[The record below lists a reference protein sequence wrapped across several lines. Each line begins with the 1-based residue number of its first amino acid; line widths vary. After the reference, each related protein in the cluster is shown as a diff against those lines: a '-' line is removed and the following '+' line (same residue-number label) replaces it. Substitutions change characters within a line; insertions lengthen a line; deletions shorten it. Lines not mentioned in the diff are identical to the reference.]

1 LLVIYIFQLDCS
13 IADVDLIV
21 NIAFE
26 KINKKSKMF
35 TNPIFILIILFLN
48 IVIAEWFNRK
58 KFFNYFGTGLLV
70 IIITAIVA
78 NLGIIPAS
86 SPATPVYENIF
97 AFIAP
102 ISIFLMLLNINLNS
116 LKKAGKPMV
125 IMFLIGSFA
134 TMTGALIAMWAVNGK
149 AEIGE
154 FYYALGGMYTGT
166 YIGGSS
172 NFNAVALHYGVSQ
185 QGGLFSAATVADN
198 IITAVWVAATLA
210 LPQIFNKI
218 LPRVKQIEKREENSI
233 DENKFM
239 TDAETV
245 KPFDIAFLIVISL
258 TAILISTWLSSK
270 IPQIPTILW
279 LTTIALLLA
288 QIPAVNNLKGHK
300 LLGLL
305 GVYLFLAVV
314 GAYCDIP
321 ALIKDGN
328 LAITL
333 LEFVTIL
340 VFVHGLI
347 IFGVGALLKMD
358 WDIVSI
364 ASQAN
369 VGGSTSAMALSR
381 SLNRG
386 DLTLPGILVG
396 ALGNASGTYW
406 GILIAEFMKSLDW
419 F

>member
-1 LLVIYIFQLDCS
+1 MATS
-13 IADVDLIV
+13 
-21 NIAFE
+21 
-26 KINKKSKMF
+26 
-35 TNPIFILIILFLN
+35 PILILIILFLN
-48 IVIAEWFNRK
+48 IAVAEWLNSKKYFNH
-58 KFFNYFGTGLLV
+58 FGTGLLV
-70 IIITAIVA
+70 IIITAFVA
-78 NLGIIPAS
+78 NSGFIPAS
-86 SPATPVYENIF
+86 SPATPVYDNIF
-97 AFIAP
+97 GLVAP
-102 ISIFLMLLNINLNS
+102 ISIFLMLLNINLKS
-116 LKKAGKPMV
+116 LKKAGKPML

-134 TMTGALIAMWAVNGK
+134 TMTGAVIAMWAVNGK
-149 AEIGE
+149 TEIGQ

-166 YIGGSS
+166 YIGGST

-198 IITAVWVAATLA
+198 IITAIWVIATLSIPKI
-210 LPQIFNKI
+210 LNKI
-218 LPRVKQIEKREENSI
+218 LPRKKQLEKKDNNTI
-233 DENKFM
+233 DENTFM
-239 TDAETV
+239 SDSETV
-245 KPFDIAFLIVISL
+245 RPFDIAFLIVISF

-279 LTTIALLLA
+279 LTTIALILA
-288 QIPAVNNLKGHK
+288 QIPSVNKLKGHK

-321 ALIKDGN
+321 ALMKDGKM
-328 LAITL
+328 AITL
-333 LEFVTIL
+333 LAFVSIL

-347 IFGVGALLKMD
+347 IFGFGAILKMD

-406 GILIAEFMKSLDW
+406 GILIAEFFKTMDW
-419 F
+419 L

>member
-1 LLVIYIFQLDCS
+1 M
-13 IADVDLIV
+13 A
-21 NIAFE
+21 N
-26 KINKKSKMF
+26 
-35 TNPIFILIILFLN
+35 NPIFILIILFSN
-48 IVIAEWFNRK
+48 MVIAEWLNKK
-58 KFFNYFGTGLLV
+58 KFFSHLGTGLLV

-86 SPATPVYENIF
+86 TPATPVYENIF
-97 AFIAP
+97 AFVAP
-102 ISIFLMLLNINLNS
+102 LSIFLMLLNINLSS

-125 IMFLIGSFA
+125 IMFLIGSFG
-134 TMTGALIAMWAVNGK
+134 TMAGALIAMWAVNGK

-154 FYYALGGMYTGT
+154 YFHALGGMYTGT

-185 QGGLFSAATVADN
+185 QGSLFSAATVADN
-198 IITAVWVAATLA
+198 IITAVWVIATLS

-218 LPRVKQIEKREENSI
+218 LPRVKQIEKNGENFI
-233 DENKFM
+233 EENKFM
-239 TDAETV
+239 TDSETV
-245 KPFDIAFLIVISL
+245 KPFDIAFLIVISFS
-258 TAILISTWLSSK
+258 AILFSTWLSSK
-270 IPQIPTILW
+270 IPQVPTILW
-279 LTTIALLLA
+279 LTTIGLILA
-288 QIPAVNNLKGHK
+288 QIPAVNQLKGHK
-300 LLGLL
+300 LLGLI

-321 ALIKDGN
+321 ALMKDGN

-333 LEFVTIL
+333 LTFVTIL
-340 VFVHGLI
+340 VFVHGFI
-347 IFGVGALLKMD
+347 IFGFGALLKMD
-358 WDIVSI
+358 WDIVAI

-396 ALGNASGTYW
+396 ALGNATGTYW
-406 GILIAEFMKSLDW
+406 GIIIAELMKSLDW

>member
-1 LLVIYIFQLDCS
+1 MATS
-13 IADVDLIV
+13 
-21 NIAFE
+21 
-26 KINKKSKMF
+26 
-35 TNPIFILIILFLN
+35 PILILIILFLN
-48 IVIAEWFNRK
+48 IAVAEWLNSKKYFNH
-58 KFFNYFGTGLLV
+58 FGTGLLV
-70 IIITAIVA
+70 IIITAFVA
-78 NLGIIPAS
+78 NSGFIPAS
-86 SPATPVYENIF
+86 SPATPVYDNIF
-97 AFIAP
+97 ALVAP
-102 ISIFLMLLNINLNS
+102 ISIFLMLLNINLKS
-116 LKKAGKPMV
+116 LKKAGKPML

-134 TMTGALIAMWAVNGK
+134 TMTGAVIAMWAVNGK
-149 AEIGE
+149 TEIGQ

-166 YIGGSS
+166 YIGGST

-198 IITAVWVAATLA
+198 IITAIWVIATLSIPKI
-210 LPQIFNKI
+210 LNKI
-218 LPRVKQIEKREENSI
+218 LPRKKQLEKKDNNTI
-233 DENKFM
+233 DENTFM
-239 TDAETV
+239 SDSETV
-245 KPFDIAFLIVISL
+245 RPFDIAFLIVISF

-279 LTTIALLLA
+279 LTTIALILA
-288 QIPAVNNLKGHK
+288 QIPSVNKLKGHK

-321 ALIKDGN
+321 ALMKDGKM
-328 LAITL
+328 AITL
-333 LEFVTIL
+333 LAFVSIL

-347 IFGVGALLKMD
+347 IFGFGAILKMD

-406 GILIAEFMKSLDW
+406 GILIAEFFKTMDW
-419 F
+419 L

>member
-1 LLVIYIFQLDCS
+1 MTTS
-13 IADVDLIV
+13 
-21 NIAFE
+21 
-26 KINKKSKMF
+26 
-35 TNPIFILIILFLN
+35 PIFLLIILFLN
-48 IVIAEWFNRK
+48 IVIAEWLNRK
-58 KFFNYFGTGLLV
+58 KFFNHFGTGLLV

-97 AFIAP
+97 TFIAP

-125 IMFLIGSFA
+125 VMFLIGSFA
-134 TMTGALIAMWAVNGK
+134 TMAGALIAMWAVNGK
-149 AEIGE
+149 AAIGE
-154 FYYALGGMYTGT
+154 YYHALGGMYTGT
-166 YIGGSS
+166 YIGGST

-185 QGGLFSAATVADN
+185 QGSLFSAATVADN
-198 IITAVWVAATLA
+198 IITAIWVIATLS

-218 LPRVKQIEKREENSI
+218 LPRVKQIEKSEKNVI

-239 TDAETV
+239 SDSETV
-245 KPFDIAFLIVISL
+245 KPFDIAVLIVLSF
-258 TAILISTWLSSK
+258 TAILISKWLSSK

-288 QIPAVNNLKGHK
+288 QIPAINHLKGHK

-321 ALIKDGN
+321 ALMKDGS

-333 LEFVTIL
+333 LAFVTIL

-347 IFGVGALLKMD
+347 IFGLGFLLKMD
-358 WDIVSI
+358 WDIISI

-396 ALGNASGTYW
+396 ALGNATGTYW
-406 GILIAEFMKSLDW
+406 GILIAELMKGLDW

>member
-1 LLVIYIFQLDCS
+1 MQ
-13 IADVDLIV
+13 
-21 NIAFE
+21 
-26 KINKKSKMF
+26 

-48 IVIAEWFNRK
+48 IVIAEWLNGKR
-58 KFFNYFGTGLLV
+58 FFSHLGTGLLV

-97 AFIAP
+97 AFVAP
-102 ISIFLMLLNINLNS
+102 VSIFLMLLNINLNS

-125 IMFLIGSFA
+125 VMFLIGSFG
-134 TMTGALIAMWAVNGK
+134 TMAGSLIAMWAVNGK

-154 FYYALGGMYTGT
+154 YFHAIGGMYTGT

-172 NFNAVALHYGVSQ
+172 NFNAVAIHYGVSQ

-198 IITAVWVAATLA
+198 IITAVWVIATLS
-210 LPQIFNKI
+210 LPQIFNKV
-218 LPRVKQIEKREENSI
+218 LPRVKQIEKIDGNNI

-239 TDAETV
+239 SDSETV
-245 KPFDIAFLIVISL
+245 KPFDIAFLIVISFS
-258 TAILISTWLSSK
+258 AILISTWLSSK

-279 LTTIALLLA
+279 LTTIGLLLA
-288 QIPAVNNLKGHK
+288 QIPAINQLKGHK

-321 ALIKDGN
+321 ALIKDGS

-333 LEFVTIL
+333 LTFVTIL

-347 IFGVGALLKMD
+347 TFGLGALLKID

-381 SLNRG
+381 SLNRS

-396 ALGNASGTYW
+396 ALGNATGTYW
-406 GILIAEFMKSLDW
+406 GIIIAELMKSLDW

>member
-1 LLVIYIFQLDCS
+1 MRITLVYLKYSKTNTIFFMTTS
-13 IADVDLIV
+13 
-21 NIAFE
+21 
-26 KINKKSKMF
+26 
-35 TNPIFILIILFLN
+35 PISILIILFFN
-48 IVIAEWFNRK
+48 IALAEWLNRK
-58 KFFNYFGTGLLV
+58 KFFNHFGTGLLV

-78 NLGIIPAS
+78 NLGFIPAS
-86 SPATPVYENIF
+86 SPATPVYEHIF
-97 AFIAP
+97 SLVAP
-102 ISIFLMLLNINLNS
+102 VSIFLMLLNINLKS
-116 LKKAGKPMV
+116 LKSAGKPML

-134 TMTGALIAMWAVNGK
+134 TMIGAIIAMWAVNGK
-149 AEIGE
+149 AKIGE
-154 FYYALGGMYTGT
+154 FYHALGGMYTGT
-166 YIGGSS
+166 YIGGST

-198 IITAVWVAATLA
+198 IITAIWVMATLS
-210 LPQIFNKI
+210 LPQIFHRI
-218 LPRVKQIEKREENSI
+218 FPRVKQIEKKGDNSI
-233 DENKFM
+233 DENNFM
-239 TDAETV
+239 SDSETV
-245 KPFDIAFLIVISL
+245 RPFDIAFLIVISL
-258 TAILISTWLSSK
+258 TAILISSWLSSN

-279 LTTIALLLA
+279 LTTIALILA
-288 QIPAVNNLKGHK
+288 QLPAVNRLKGHK

-321 ALIKDGN
+321 ALMKDGN

-333 LEFVTIL
+333 LAFVSIL
-340 VFVHGLI
+340 VFIHGLI
-347 IFGVGALLKMD
+347 IFGIGAILKMD
-358 WDIVSI
+358 WDIISI

-381 SLNRG
+381 SLNRS

-406 GILIAEFMKSLDW
+406 GVLIAEIMKNSNW